1 MAYANVK
8 GANTKDRAT
17 NVIDVTAGADTTQG
31 DLLIH
36 GPWLGIAL
44 NTAASGASLT
54 LDIEAGLEVDA
65 YSPVAVAA
73 TVGAAIYYNPT
84 TGAFAAAT
92 ATGNA
97 LVGYTTVVKNSANVF
112 RFEKVRYATVA

>member
-1 MAYANVK
+1 MAYANVN
-8 GANTKDRAT
+8 ANTKSDVSD
-17 NVIDVTAGADTTQG
+17 VITVTAPAAVVVG
-31 DLLIH
+31 DLFIV
-36 GPWLGIAL
+36 GPWLCMAL
-44 NTAASGASLT
+44 NKAASGAAVSV
-54 LDIEAGLEVDA
+54 DIKAGLEIDA
-65 YSPVAVAA
+65 VSTVSVAA

-97 LVGYTTVVKNSANVF
+97 LVGYTTVVKNSDNVF